1 MTVIR
6 VPGYASD
13 IKRQVRLAAPN
24 VGTVVLP
31 WWPDE
36 IATSNLA
43 SVYETQERPGR
54 APLLLRSGDSLPEVR
69 IGCIV
74 ATNISPSQRN
84 VGNVLNGLRRLS
96 RARKPVTLR
105 LASRS
110 DRYRITD
117 LGITELEWDDKGRPV
132 SAEVS
137 ITLVVASNAAV
148 PVGPIRRKPRK

>member
-1 MTVIR
+1 MTVVR
-6 VPGYASD
+6 VPGYTSE
-13 IKRQVRLAAPN
+13 IKRQVRLSAP
-24 VGTVVLP
+24 VLGTVVLP

-74 ATNISPSQRN
+74 ETSISPTQRN
-84 VGNVLNGLRRLS
+84 VNQVLIALRKMA

-105 LASRS
+105 IASRS

-117 LGITELEWDDKGRPV
+117 LGITELEWDNQGRPV